1 MSDSESDNFSM
12 SQDDSDGFEPEAPK
26 KAAKPKAAP
35 KNASAATSK
44 PKPSKAAAK
53 NTATPKAAATSKK
66 RKLDSP
72 SDRDDDDATPPPPK
86 SSKKHSGYN
95 EDKTIEEIYQRKTPL
110 EHVLLR
116 PDTYIGTTEMSQQAL
131 WVLDPDST
139 KFVNRPVNIVPG
151 LYKIVDEILVNAA
164 DNKIRDPTMDTVK
177 VDIDRENGM
186 ISVYNNGK
194 GIPVE
199 MHKTEHCYVPE
210 LIFGHLLTSSN
221 YDDSQKKVTGG
232 RNGYGAK
239 LCNIFSTEFIVET
252 ADKTNGLNYKQIF
265 TKNMSVTGK
274 PKITQ
279 MKKKEEFT
287 RISFKPDFAR
297 FNMESIDDDLEALLK
312 KRAYDLAGCVKGIK
326 VFLNGERIKIRN
338 FKDYVDMYIPE
349 ATEGED
355 KVKMI
360 YDTPHERWEI
370 ACIPSDGQ
378 FQHVSFVNGICTSKG
393 GVHVDYVSNMI
404 VKELVDV
411 VKKKSK
417 STNVKP
423 FHIKSHMWVFVNCL
437 IENPAFDSQ
446 TKETMTLKQSAF
458 GSKFDLGEKFIKDV
472 VKSPIVE
479 GVINWA
485 AVKDTLALKKT
496 DGSSNRRRLAIAKL
510 EDAHRAGRYGK
521 DCTLILTE
529 GDSAKTLVMAG
540 FSVIGRDNFGV
551 FPLRGKLLNVRD
563 MAASAVATNAEISN
577 IKQILGLKQGMEYK
591 SVNDLRY
598 GHLMIMTDQDHDGS
612 HIKGLVINFLEHYF
626 PSLLKIP
633 GFLVEFITPIIKAT
647 KGREKKAFYTIPEFE
662 VWKESEDGARGWK
675 IKYFKG
681 LGTSTKEDAKDYFS
695 QMDKHKKEFAPIN
708 DEARAMVDMAFNKKK
723 ADERKEWLARFEP
736 GTFLDTRIAK
746 IPIEDF
752 INKELILFSLA
763 DNVRS
768 IPSMVDGL
776 KPGQRKVIF
785 GAFKKKMVNELKVAQ
800 LAGYVS
806 EKAAYHHGEQ
816 SLTMTIVGLAQDYVG
831 SNNVNLLLP
840 NGQFGSRM
848 QGGKDAASAR
858 YIFTALAPIT
868 RRVFHAHDD
877 PLLTYLNDDG
887 DSIEPEWY
895 MPVIPMV
902 LVNGSEGIGTG
913 WSSSI
918 PNYNPV
924 DIIANI
930 RRLMNGEEQVPL
942 IPWYRGFVGTIE
954 KEKEHRY
961 RVSGTCRELDDTTVQ
976 ITELPVKTWTTPYKE
991 QIDNWI
997 AGSDKMP
1004 SWIKDYRDDGTLSR
1018 IELTVTLTEDNMRKA
1033 RQEGLESKFKLTS
1046 SVTTSN
1052 MVCFDPKGRIKKY
1065 NSTEEIVQEFFDLR
1079 LQFYRR
1085 RKEYLIDVYT
1095 KQWTRLD
1102 NKVRFILMIISGEL
1116 VVQNRKKAIIVED
1129 MHVKNFTTVGELDL
1143 EIEAG
1148 EVPEG
1153 EVKIKVERGNEY
1165 DYLLRMP
1172 IWTMTHEK
1180 VEELK
1185 KERDAKNQELK
1196 ILIDKSAQALWNE
1209 DLEEFLVEWNE
1220 VLQRDIEEANYMGSG
1235 NKSKKTAAGRGRTL
1249 GSKVVVKKIED
1260 DDDFEDAKPK
1270 RAVPAKK
1277 AAPAVKKEP
1286 MQPQIKTEIKAEP
1299 KISSFFSKPSASP
1312 ATTSSTPTSTSSEPK
1327 KQQSIFDMMKKK
1339 DSDKSPESS
1348 SSNGASKEAKASNGR
1363 SKKIILNSDDDDN
1376 EDDFVMPRGG
1386 KRGKGSDDDDD
1397 DIEME
1402 DVEVAPRE
1410 PSSRAPRAARGKRT
1424 VVVDKYSEEEDD
1436 SDDFLPP
1443 TPKKPSR
1450 TISSSRKMSKSVE
1463 PEELFKAKASAKA
1476 ELDSLNEDDDD
1487 EPDRSRAKGRT
1498 AAAASSGSAGRSS
1511 TYKARAKTIMS
1522 DSADDDT
1529 AEQDVFAEDMAMDN
1543 NEDDEDDYDPEATTK
1558 KKKAAPAK
1566 APKVDKANRSDEVAA
1581 SLTAAA
1587 SAAKKMFS
1595 LSAGGD
1601 TDASMDEVSG
1611 QGNDDSEQDDYSPSK
1626 GKKLVSGYAGKE
1638 FPPALVDDA
1647 DEDLMF
1653 NITAPSKVTQV
1664 KKRAPSGST
1673 GRSSKS
1679 GSMATDD
1686 GEGGL
1691 EQQAAS
1697 SVLTPGS
1704 TTLSSATTGAAS
1716 VNPKKSGGG
1725 GGGSGA
1731 SGGGSVGNG
1740 AKHSSSASSLNST
1753 SVTSTG
1759 AVASKKILDSLSSKT
1774 PSKVLSSMGSG
1785 LLSDLDDVSLLVSH
1799 SARARAATKKPK
1811 YVDISD
1817 DD

>member
-1 MSDSESDNFSM
+1 MSDSESDNFSL
-12 SQDDSDGFEPEAPK
+12 SQDESDGFEPEAPK
-26 KAAKPKAAP
+26 KAAKSKVAPKKAA
-35 KNASAATSK
+35 AATSK
-44 PKPSKAAAK
+44 PKPAKTTAAKPAAA
-53 NTATPKAAATSKK
+53 SKK

-72 SDRDDDDATPPPPK
+72 SDRDDDDTPPPPPK
-86 SSKKHSGYN
+86 SSKKHTDYN
-95 EDKTIEEIYQRKTPL
+95 ENKTIEEIYQRKTPL
-110 EHVLLR
+110 EHILLR
-116 PDTYIGTTEMSQQAL
+116 PDTYIGTTEMNQQSL

-164 DNKIRDPTMDTVK
+164 DNKIRDPAMDTIK
-177 VDIDRENGM
+177 VDIDKENGM

-194 GIPVE
+194 GIPIE

-239 LCNIFSTEFIVET
+239 LCNIFSTEFIIET
-252 ADKTNGLNYKQIF
+252 ADKSNNLNYKQVF
-265 TKNMSVTGK
+265 SKNMSVTGK

-287 RISFKPDFAR
+287 KISFKPDFAR
-297 FNMESIDDDLEALLK
+297 FNMDSIDDDLEALLK
-312 KRAYDLAGCVKGIK
+312 KRAYDMAGCVKGIK

-338 FKDYVDMYIPE
+338 FKDYVEMYIPE
-349 ATEGED
+349 AAEGDD
-355 KVKMI
+355 KVKLI

-370 ACIPSDGQ
+370 ACIPSEGQ
-378 FQHVSFVNGICTSKG
+378 FQHVSFVNSICTSKG

-458 GSKFDLGEKFIKDV
+458 GSKFDLSEKFIKDV
-472 VKSPIVE
+472 IKSPIVE

-496 DGSSNRRRLAIAKL
+496 DGSSSRRRLAINKL

-563 MAASAVATNAEISN
+563 MAASAVATNTEISH
-577 IKQILGLKQGMEYK
+577 IKQILGLKQGMVYK
-591 SVNDLRY
+591 SVQDLRY

-647 KGREKKAFYTIPEFE
+647 KGREKKAFYTLPEFE
-662 VWKESEDGARGWK
+662 AWKESEDGARGWK

-695 QMDKHKKEFAPIN
+695 QMDKHKKEFAPIT
-708 DEARAMVDMAFNKKK
+708 DDARALVDMAFNKKK
-723 ADERKEWLARFEP
+723 ADERKEWLANYEP

-785 GAFKKKMVNELKVAQ
+785 GAFKKKMINELKVAQ

-806 EKAAYHHGEQ
+806 EKSAYHHGEQ

-831 SNNVNLLLP
+831 SNNVNLLMP

-858 YIFTALAPIT
+858 YIFTALSPIT
-868 RRVFHAHDD
+868 RRVFHPHDD
-877 PLLTYLNDDG
+877 PLLNYLNDDG
-887 DSIEPEWY
+887 DSIEPQWY
-895 MPVIPMV
+895 MPVLPMV

-918 PNYNPV
+918 PNYNPE

-961 RVSGTCRELDDTTVQ
+961 RVSGLCHELDDTTVQ

-991 QIDNWI
+991 QIDTWI
-997 AGSDKMP
+997 AGNDKTP
-1004 SWIKDYRDDGTLSR
+1004 AWIKDYRDDGTLSR
-1018 IELTVTLTEDNMRKA
+1018 IDLTLTLTEDQMRRA
-1033 RQEGLESKFKLTS
+1033 RQEGLESKLKLTS
-1046 SVTTSN
+1046 TVTTSN
-1052 MVCFDPKGRIKKY
+1052 MVCFDPEGRIKKY

-1085 RKEYLIDVYT
+1085 RKDYLIDVYT

-1116 VVQNRKKAIIVED
+1116 IVQNRKKAIIVED
-1129 MHVKNFTTVGELDL
+1129 MHTKNFTTVGELDL
-1143 EIEAG
+1143 EIDVG
-1148 EVPEG
+1148 EVPEEG
-1153 EVKIKVERGNEY
+1153 VKVKVERGNEY
-1165 DYLLRMP
+1165 DYLLKMP

-1185 KERDAKNQELK
+1185 KERDAKNTELK
-1196 ILIDKSAQALWNE
+1196 ILIDKSAYDLWNE
-1209 DLEEFLVEWNE
+1209 DLEDFLVAWNE
-1220 VLQRDIEEANYMGSG
+1220 LLQRDIDEANYMGSG
-1235 NKSKKTAAGRGRTL
+1235 NKKKAAAATARGRIL
-1249 GSKVVVKKIED
+1249 ANKIAVKKIKD
-1260 DDDFEDAKPK
+1260 DDDFEDVKPQ
-1270 RAVPAKK
+1270 R
-1277 AAPAVKKEP
+1277 AAPVKKVAPVVKKEAAA
-1286 MQPQIKTEIKAEP
+1286 PQVKSEIKEEP
-1299 KISSFFSKPSASP
+1299 KISNFFSKSSASST
-1312 ATTSSTPTSTSSEPK
+1312 TTSAPASSSSAPK
-1327 KQQSIFDMMKKK
+1327 KQQSILDMMKKE
-1339 DSDKSPESS
+1339 SDKSSTSS
-1348 SSNGASKEAKASNGR
+1348 SSNGTSKPSSSKETKASNGR
-1363 SKKIILNSDDDDN
+1363 SKKTISDSD
-1376 EDDFVMPRGG
+1376 EDDEDDYVAARGG

-1397 DIEME
+1397 DVEME
-1402 DVEVAPRE
+1402 DLEVAPRE
-1410 PSSRAPRAARGKRT
+1410 RSTRAPRAARAKRT
-1424 VVVDKYSEEEDD
+1424 AIVDDYSEEEDD
-1436 SDDFLPP
+1436 SDDLLPVVS
-1443 TPKKPSR
+1443 KKPSQN
-1450 TISSSRKMSKSVE
+1450 ISSRRKLSKSFE
-1463 PEELFKAKASAKA
+1463 PEEAYKAKASEKSDFNI
-1476 ELDSLNEDDDD
+1476 LDKGDD
-1487 EPDRSRAKGRT
+1487 ELVKSKAKSNARGK
-1498 AAAASSGSAGRSS
+1498 SS
-1511 TYKARAKTIMS
+1511 TYKSKARTIMS
-1522 DSADDDT
+1522 DSEDDADADI
-1529 AEQDVFAEDMAMDN
+1529 FAESMIVDN
-1543 NEDDEDDYDPEATTK
+1543 DGDDEDVYDPEVKK

-1566 APKVDKANRSDEVAA
+1566 ASKPEKANRSEDVAA

-1601 TDASMDEVSG
+1601 EDVSMDEVD
-1611 QGNDDSEQDDYSPSK
+1611 GNGDDDSGRDDYSPSK
-1626 GKKLVSGYAGKE
+1626 GKKLVHGYAGKE

-1653 NITAPSKVTQV
+1653 NITAPSKVTQA
-1664 KKRAPSGST
+1664 KKRGPTST
-1673 GRSSKS
+1673 GRSNKS
-1679 GSMATDD
+1679 GNLATED

-1691 EQQAAS
+1691 EQHHSAAAS
-1697 SVLTPGS
+1697 PGAS
-1704 TTLSSATTGAAS
+1704 TTMTSSSADAAAA
-1716 VNPKKSGGG
+1716 NLKKLGGGGGGGSSGGG
-1725 GGGSGA
+1725 GGGEIS
-1731 SGGGSVGNG
+1731 GNG
-1740 AKHSSSASSLNST
+1740 LKQSSSSSSLTST
-1753 SVTSTG
+1753 SATSATSTG
-1759 AVASKKILDSLSSKT
+1759 AVAGKKILDSLSSKQ
-1774 PSKVLSSMGSG
+1774 PSKVLSSIGSN
-1785 LLSDLDDVSLLVSH
+1785 LFTDLDDVSLLVSRT
-1799 SARARAATKKPK
+1799 ARERAAVKKPK

-1817 DD
+1817 DDD

>member
-12 SQDDSDGFEPEAPK
+12 SQDDSDGFVPEAPK
-26 KAAKPKAAP
+26 KAAKAKSALKKTSTAANKPNPAKTPATKAPAV
-35 KNASAATSK
+35 
-44 PKPSKAAAK
+44 
-53 NTATPKAAATSKK
+53 SKK
-66 RKLDSP
+66 RKLESS
-72 SDRDDDDATPPPPK
+72 SDHDNDDTPPPPPK
-86 SSKKHSGYN
+86 SKKTTEYN
-95 EDKTIEEIYQRKTPL
+95 ENKTIEEIYQRKTPL
-110 EHVLLR
+110 EHILLR
-116 PDTYIGTTEMSQQAL
+116 PDTYIGTTEMNQQSL
-131 WVLDPDST
+131 WVLDPGQT

-164 DNKIRDPTMDTVK
+164 DNKIRDPTMDTIR

-186 ISVYNNGK
+186 ISVFNNGK

-252 ADKTNGLNYKQIF
+252 ADKNNGLNYKQVF

-274 PKITQ
+274 PKITA

-287 RISFKPDFAR
+287 RISFKPDFTR

-312 KRAYDLAGCVKGIK
+312 KRAYDMAGCVKGVK

-338 FKDYVDMYIPE
+338 FKEYVDMYIPDV
-349 ATEGED
+349 AEGED
-355 KVKMI
+355 RVKLV

-378 FQHVSFVNGICTSKG
+378 FQHVSFVNSICTSKG

-411 VKKKSK
+411 VKKRSK

-458 GSKFDLGEKFIKDV
+458 GSKFDLSDKFIKDV
-472 VKSPIVE
+472 IKSPIVE

-496 DGSSNRRRLAIAKL
+496 DGSSNRKRLAIAKL
-510 EDAHRAGRYGK
+510 EDAHKAGRYGK

-540 FSVIGRDNFGV
+540 FSVIGRDYFGV
-551 FPLRGKLLNVRD
+551 FPLRGKMLNVRD
-563 MAASAVATNAEISN
+563 MAMSSVATNAEISN

-612 HIKGLVINFLEHYF
+612 HIKGLIINFLEHYF

-647 KGREKKAFYTIPEFE
+647 RGKEKKSFYTLPEFE
-662 VWKESEDGARGWK
+662 AWKESENGARGWK

-695 QMDKHKKEFAPIN
+695 QMEKHKKEFAPIT
-708 DEARAMVDMAFNKKK
+708 DDARSLVDMAFNKKK
-723 ADERKEWLARFEP
+723 ADERKEWLANYEP
-736 GTFLDTRIAK
+736 GTFLDTTISK

-763 DNVRS
+763 DNIRS
-768 IPSMVDGL
+768 IPSVVDGL

-785 GAFKKKMVNELKVAQ
+785 GAFKKKIVNELKVAQ

-806 EKAAYHHGEQ
+806 EKSAYHHGEQ

-831 SNNVNLLLP
+831 SNNVNLLMP

-858 YIFTALAPIT
+858 YIFTALSPIT
-868 RRVFHAHDD
+868 RRVFHLHDD
-877 PLLTYLNDDG
+877 PLLKYLNDDG

-895 MPVIPMV
+895 MPVLPMV

-918 PNYNPV
+918 PNYNPM

-930 RRLMNGEEQVPL
+930 RRLMKGEEQVPL
-942 IPWYRGFVGTIE
+942 VPWYRGFVGTIE

-961 RVSGTCRELDDTTVQ
+961 KVLGSYQELDDTTIQ
-976 ITELPVKTWTTPYKE
+976 ITELPIKTWTTPYKE
-991 QIDNWI
+991 QLDAWI
-997 AGSDKMP
+997 AGTDKSP

-1018 IELTVTLTEDNMRKA
+1018 IDLTINLTEENMRKA
-1033 RQEGLESKFKLTS
+1033 RHEGLESKLKLTS
-1046 SVTTSN
+1046 TVTTSN
-1052 MVCFDPKGRIKKY
+1052 MVCFDPQGRIKKY
-1065 NSTEEIVQEFFDLR
+1065 NSAEEIVQEFFDLR

-1129 MHVKNFTTVGELDL
+1129 MHTKNFTTEGELDL
-1143 EIEAG
+1143 DIDVG
-1148 EVPEG
+1148 DVPEE
-1153 EVKIKVERGNEY
+1153 EVKVKVEKGNEY
-1165 DYLLRMP
+1165 DYLLKMP
-1172 IWTMTHEK
+1172 IWTMTQEK

-1185 KERDAKNQELK
+1185 KERDAKNFELK
-1196 ILIDKSAQALWNE
+1196 TLIDKSAYDLWNE
-1209 DLEEFLVEWNE
+1209 DLDDFTVAWEEL
-1220 VLQRDIEEANYMGSG
+1220 LQRDIEEAAYMGSG
-1235 NKSKKTAAGRGRTL
+1235 NKGKKSTAGRSRAL
-1249 GSKVVVKKIED
+1249 GSKVVVKKVDD
-1260 DDDFEDAKPK
+1260 DDDFEDTKPK
-1270 RAVPAKK
+1270 RAAPAKK
-1277 AAPAVKKEP
+1277 VAPTVKKESSP
-1286 MQPQIKTEIKAEP
+1286 LQIKSEVKEEP
-1299 KISSFFSKPSASP
+1299 KISSFFSKSSASASASP
-1312 ATTSSTPTSTSSEPK
+1312 ASTVSSSAPK
-1327 KQQSIFDMMKKK
+1327 KQQSILDMMKKK
-1339 DSDKSPESS
+1339 ENDKPLTT
-1348 SSNGASKEAKASNGR
+1348 AASNGTGKGSKTINSR
-1363 SKKIILNSDDDDN
+1363 SKKTIQETDDDDDEYD
-1376 EDDFVMPRGG
+1376 EDNFLVPRGG
-1386 KRGKGSDDDDD
+1386 KRNKGSDDDDVD
-1397 DIEME
+1397 MG

-1410 PSSRAPRAARGKRT
+1410 RSSRAPRAARAKRT
-1424 VVVDKYSEEEDD
+1424 AIVDDFSEED
-1436 SDDFLPP
+1436 SDDFLPA
-1443 TPKKPSR
+1443 TPKKPSQ

-1463 PEELFKAKASAKA
+1463 PEE
-1476 ELDSLNEDDDD
+1476 SLRSMTPTKVKSEILEDENDD
-1487 EPDRSRAKGRT
+1487 EPIRTKAKGRAAT
-1498 AAAASSGSAGRSS
+1498 ADTVKGKVA
-1511 TYKARAKTIMS
+1511 TYKSKSRTILS
-1522 DSADDDT
+1522 DSEDDAESDNFADD
-1529 AEQDVFAEDMAMDN
+1529 AIVDN
-1543 NEDDEDDYDPEATTK
+1543 DDDEDDYDPEATK
-1558 KKKAAPAK
+1558 KKKSSAQTK
-1566 APKVDKANRSDEVAA
+1566 APKATNKSNRSDEMIA

-1587 SAAKKMFS
+1587 TAAKKMFS
-1595 LSAGGD
+1595 LSTGAD
-1601 TDASMDEVSG
+1601 EDISMDEVDVPVE
-1611 QGNDDSEQDDYSPSK
+1611 DDVSDRDDYSPSK
-1626 GKKLVSGYAGKE
+1626 GKKLVHSGKE
-1638 FPPALVDDA
+1638 FPPALVDDK
-1647 DEDLMF
+1647 DEELMF
-1653 NITAPSKVTQV
+1653 NITAPSKVTQI
-1664 KKRAPSGST
+1664 KKRVPNST

-1679 GSMATDD
+1679 GSIAMEDD
-1686 GEGGL
+1686 VGGV
-1691 EQQAAS
+1691 EQLAAAS
-1697 SVLTPGS
+1697 PDTATPTS
-1704 TTLSSATTGAAS
+1704 TIAAATAL
-1716 VNPKKSGGG
+1716 KKVGGG
-1725 GGGSGA
+1725 GGN
-1731 SGGGSVGNG
+1731 SGGGSGG
-1740 AKHSSSASSLNST
+1740 SGG
-1753 SVTSTG
+1753 STG
-1759 AVASKKILDSLSSKT
+1759 VSASKKILDSLGPKA
-1774 PSKVLSSMGSG
+1774 PSKVLSSMGSS
-1785 LLSDLDDVSLLVSH
+1785 LLSDLDDVSLLVSRT
-1799 SARARAATKKPK
+1799 ARGRAATKKPK

-1817 DD
+1817 DDD

>member
-12 SQDDSDGFEPEAPK
+12 SQDDSDGFEPDAPK
-26 KAAKPKAAP
+26 MAAKPKAAS
-35 KNASAATSK
+35 KKSAGATSK
-44 PKPSKAAAK
+44 PKTAKATAAKPAAA
-53 NTATPKAAATSKK
+53 SKK

-72 SDRDDDDATPPPPK
+72 SDRDDDDTPPPPPK
-86 SSKKHSGYN
+86 SSKKHTDYN

-110 EHVLLR
+110 EHILLR
-116 PDTYIGTTEMSQQAL
+116 PDTYIGTTEMNQQSL

-164 DNKIRDPTMDTVK
+164 DNKIRDPTMDTIK
-177 VDIDRENGM
+177 VEIDKENGM

-199 MHKTEHCYVPE
+199 IHKTENCYVPE

-252 ADKTNGLNYKQIF
+252 ADKSNNLTYKQVF

-274 PKITQ
+274 PKIAQ

-287 RISFKPDFAR
+287 KISFKPDFAR
-297 FNMESIDDDLEALLK
+297 FNMDSIDDDLEALLK

-338 FKDYVDMYIPE
+338 FKDYVEMYIPE
-349 ATEGED
+349 ASESDD
-355 KVKMI
+355 KVKLI

-370 ACIPSDGQ
+370 ACIPSEGQ

-458 GSKFDLGEKFIKDV
+458 GSKFDLNEKFIKDV
-472 VKSPIVE
+472 IKSPIVE

-496 DGSSNRRRLAIAKL
+496 DGSSSRKRLAINKL
-510 EDAHRAGRYGK
+510 EDAHRAGRYGR

-563 MAASAVATNAEISN
+563 MAASAVATNTEISN
-577 IKQILGLKQGMEYK
+577 IKQILGLKQGMVYN
-591 SVNDLRY
+591 SVQDLRY

-647 KGREKKAFYTIPEFE
+647 KGREKKAFYTLPEFE
-662 VWKESEDGARGWK
+662 AWKESENGARGWR
-675 IKYFKG
+675 IKYYKG

-695 QMDKHKKEFAPIN
+695 QMDKHKKEFSPIT
-708 DEARAMVDMAFNKKK
+708 DDARAMVDMAFNKKK
-723 ADERKEWLARFEP
+723 ADERKEWLANFEP
-736 GTFLDTRIAK
+736 GTFLDTRISK

-763 DNVRS
+763 DNIRS

-806 EKAAYHHGEQ
+806 EKSAYHHGEQ

-831 SNNVNLLLP
+831 SNNVNLLMP

-858 YIFTALAPIT
+858 YIFTALSPIT
-868 RRVFHAHDD
+868 RRVFHPHDD
-877 PLLTYLNDDG
+877 PLLNYLNDDG
-887 DSIEPEWY
+887 DSIEPQWY
-895 MPVIPMV
+895 MPVLPMV

-918 PNYNPV
+918 PNYNPE

-942 IPWYRGFVGTIE
+942 VPWYRGFVGTIE

-961 RVSGTCRELDDTTVQ
+961 RVSGACHELDDTTVQ
-976 ITELPVKTWTTPYKE
+976 VTELPIKTWTTPYKE
-991 QIDNWI
+991 QIDTWI
-997 AGSDKMP
+997 AGNDKTP
-1004 SWIKDYRDDGTLSR
+1004 AWIKDYRDDGTLSR
-1018 IELTVTLTEDNMRKA
+1018 IDLTITLTEDQMRRA
-1033 RQEGLESKFKLTS
+1033 RQEGLESKLKLTS
-1046 SVTTSN
+1046 TVATSN
-1052 MVCFDPKGRIKKY
+1052 MVCFDPEGRIKKY

-1085 RKEYLIDVYT
+1085 RKDYLIDVYT

-1116 VVQNRKKAIIVED
+1116 LVQNRKKAIIVED
-1129 MHVKNFTTVGELDL
+1129 MHTKNFTTVGELDL
-1143 EIEAG
+1143 EIDVG
-1148 EVPEG
+1148 EVLDDA
-1153 EVKIKVERGNEY
+1153 VKVKVEKGNEY
-1165 DYLLRMP
+1165 DYLLKMP
-1172 IWTMTHEK
+1172 IWNMTHEK

-1185 KERDAKNQELK
+1185 KERDAKNSELR
-1196 ILIDKSAQALWNE
+1196 ILIDKSAHDLWNE
-1209 DLEEFLVEWNE
+1209 DLDDFLVAWNE
-1220 VLQRDIEEANYMGSG
+1220 LLQRDIDEANYMGSG
-1235 NKSKKTAAGRGRTL
+1235 NKKKAGAAAARGRILTN
-1249 GSKVVVKKIED
+1249 KVVVKKIKDE
-1260 DDDFEDAKPK
+1260 DDFEDTKPQ
-1270 RAVPAKK
+1270 RAAPVKK
-1277 AAPAVKKEP
+1277 AAPVVKKESAAP
-1286 MQPQIKTEIKAEP
+1286 RVKPEIKEEP
-1299 KISSFFSKPSASP
+1299 KISSFFTKPSASSTTAAAP
-1312 ATTSSTPTSTSSEPK
+1312 ASTSSAPK
-1327 KQQSIFDMMKKK
+1327 KQQSIMDMMKKK
-1339 DSDKSPESS
+1339 EGDMFSTSP
-1348 SSNGASKEAKASNGR
+1348 SSNGTSKPSSSKETMASNGR
-1363 SKKIILNSDDDDN
+1363 SKKIIMDSD
-1376 EDDFVMPRGG
+1376 EDDEDVFVAPRGG

-1397 DIEME
+1397 DVEME
-1402 DVEVAPRE
+1402 DLEVAPRE
-1410 PSSRAPRAARGKRT
+1410 RSTRAPRAARAKRT
-1424 VVVDKYSEEEDD
+1424 VIVDEYSSAED
-1436 SDDFLPP
+1436 SDDLLPAVS
-1443 TPKKPSR
+1443 KKPSR
-1450 TISSSRKMSKSVE
+1450 RISSSRKLSKSFE
-1463 PEELFKAKASAKA
+1463 PEEAYKAEASAKSDLNG
-1476 ELDSLNEDDDD
+1476 LDEDDD
-1487 EPDRSRAKGRT
+1487 EPVKSRAKSN
-1498 AAAASSGSAGRSS
+1498 AKDKSSS
-1511 TYKARAKTIMS
+1511 TYKSKARTIMS
-1522 DSADDDT
+1522 DS
-1529 AEQDVFAEDMAMDN
+1529 ENDVDEDIFPEYTIVDN
-1543 NEDDEDDYDPEATTK
+1543 NDDDEDDYEPEVQK

-1566 APKVDKANRSDEVAA
+1566 ALRPEKANRSEDVAA

-1601 TDASMDEVSG
+1601 EDVSMDEVNG
-1611 QGNDDSEQDDYSPSK
+1611 DGDDDSGGDDYSPSK
-1626 GKKLVSGYAGKE
+1626 GKKLVHGYAGKA

-1653 NITAPSKVTQV
+1653 NITAPSKVTQA
-1664 KKRAPSGST
+1664 KKRAPATT

-1679 GSMATDD
+1679 GSLATED

-1691 EQQAAS
+1691 EQHHSAS
-1697 SVLTPGS
+1697 ASPGAS
-1704 TTLSSATTGAAS
+1704 TTKTSSSAAAAAA
-1716 VNPKKSGGG
+1716 NLKKYGSGGGSGDGSNGGG
-1725 GGGSGA
+1725 GGGS
-1731 SGGGSVGNG
+1731 SGNG
-1740 AKHSSSASSLNST
+1740 LKQSSSSSSLIST
-1753 SVTSTG
+1753 SATSATSTG
-1759 AVASKKILDSLSSKT
+1759 AVAGKKILDSLSSKQ
-1774 PSKVLSSMGSG
+1774 PSKVLSSIGSN
-1785 LLSDLDDVSLLVSH
+1785 LFTDLDDVSLLVSRT
-1799 SARARAATKKPK
+1799 ARQRATVKKPK
-1811 YVDISD
+1811 YIDISD
-1817 DD
+1817 EDD

>member
-12 SQDDSDGFEPEAPK
+12 SQDDSDGFEPEAPQ

-35 KNASAATSK
+35 KKASTAASK
-44 PKPSKAAAK
+44 PKPAKVAATKAAAV
-53 NTATPKAAATSKK
+53 SKK

-86 SSKKHSGYN
+86 SSKKHTDYN
-95 EDKTIEEIYQRKTPL
+95 ENKTIEEIYQRKTPL
-110 EHVLLR
+110 EHILLR
-116 PDTYIGTTEMSQQAL
+116 PDTYIGTTEMNQQAL

-164 DNKIRDPTMDTVK
+164 DNKIRDPTMDTIR
-177 VDIDRENGM
+177 VDIDKENGM
-186 ISVYNNGK
+186 ISVMNNGK

-199 MHKTEHCYVPE
+199 VHKTEGCYVPE

-252 ADKTNGLNYKQIF
+252 ADKSNGLNYKQVF
-265 TKNMSVTGK
+265 LKNMSVTGK

-287 RISFKPDFAR
+287 KISFKPDFAR
-297 FNMESIDDDLEALLK
+297 FNMDSIDDDLEALLK
-312 KRAYDLAGCVKGIK
+312 KRAYDMAGCVKGIK

-349 ATEGED
+349 AAEGED

-378 FQHVSFVNGICTSKG
+378 FQHVSFVNSICTSKG

-404 VKELVDV
+404 VKELVEV

-458 GSKFDLGEKFIKDV
+458 GSKFDLGDKFIKDV
-472 VKSPIVE
+472 IKSPIVE

-563 MAASAVATNAEISN
+563 MAASAVATNVEISH
-577 IKQILGLKQGMEYK
+577 IKQILGLKQGMEYR
-591 SVNDLRY
+591 STNDLRY

-647 KGREKKAFYTIPEFE
+647 KGREKKAFYTMPEFE

-695 QMDKHKKEFAPIN
+695 QMEKHKKEFTPIN
-708 DEARAMVDMAFNKKK
+708 DEARALVDMAFNKKK
-723 ADERKEWLARFEP
+723 ADDRKEWLARYEP
-736 GTFLDTRIAK
+736 GTFLDTRISK

-763 DNVRS
+763 DNIRS

-785 GAFKKKMVNELKVAQ
+785 GAFKKKIVNELKVAQ

-806 EKAAYHHGEQ
+806 EKSAYHHGEQ
-816 SLTMTIVGLAQDYVG
+816 SLTMTIVALAQDYVG
-831 SNNVNLLLP
+831 SNNVNLLMP

-868 RRVFHAHDD
+868 RRIFHPHDD
-877 PLLTYLNDDG
+877 PLLKYLNDDG

-895 MPVIPMV
+895 IPVLPMV

-913 WSSSI
+913 WSSNI

-942 IPWYRGFVGTIE
+942 VPWYRGFSGTIE
-954 KEKEHRY
+954 KEREHRY
-961 RVSGTCRELDDTTVQ
+961 RVSGACHELDDTTVK
-976 ITELPVKTWTTPYKE
+976 ISELPVKTWTTPYKE

-997 AGSDKMP
+997 SGTEKVP

-1018 IELTVTLTEDNMRKA
+1018 IDLTVTLTEDNMRKA

-1046 SVTTSN
+1046 TMTTSN
-1052 MVCFDPKGRIKKY
+1052 MVCFDPEGRIKKY

-1085 RKEYLIDVYT
+1085 RKDYLIDVYT

-1129 MHVKNFTTVGELDL
+1129 MHSKNFATVGELDL
-1143 EIEAG
+1143 EIDVG
-1148 EVPEG
+1148 EVPEDT
-1153 EVKIKVERGNEY
+1153 VKVKVERGNEY

-1185 KERDAKNQELK
+1185 KERDAKNQELR
-1196 ILIDKSAQALWNE
+1196 ILIDKSANTLWNE
-1209 DLEEFLVEWNE
+1209 DLEDFLVSWNDLLE
-1220 VLQRDIEEANYMGSG
+1220 RDIEEANYMGSG
-1235 NKSKKTAAGRGRTL
+1235 NKSKKATAGRGKTL
-1249 GSKVVVKKIED
+1249 GSKVVVKKLED

-1270 RAVPAKK
+1270 RVAPVKK
-1277 AAPAVKKEP
+1277 AAPVVKKEP
-1286 MQPQIKTEIKAEP
+1286 TQPQVKPEVKAEP
-1299 KISSFFSKPSASP
+1299 KISSFFAKPATSATAASASTP
-1312 ATTSSTPTSTSSEPK
+1312 SSSAPK
-1327 KQQSIFDMMKKK
+1327 KQQSIFEMMTK
-1339 DSDKSPESS
+1339 DSDKSSASASS
-1348 SSNGASKEAKASNGR
+1348 SSSGTSKEPKKSNGR
-1363 SKKIILNSDDDDN
+1363 SKKIILDSDNSDN
-1376 EDDFVMPRGG
+1376 EDDFVVPRGG
-1386 KRGKGSDDDDD
+1386 KRAKGSDDEDDD
-1397 DIEME
+1397 VEME

-1410 PSSRAPRAARGKRT
+1410 PSSRARAARIKRT
-1424 VVVDKYSEEEDD
+1424 AIVDDFSGEDED
-1436 SDDFLPP
+1436 EDDFLPVAS
-1443 TPKKPSR
+1443 KRSSLGM
-1450 TISSSRKMSKSVE
+1450 SSSRKMSKSIE
-1463 PEELFKAKASAKA
+1463 PEELFKAKASPKVD
-1476 ELDSLNEDDDD
+1476 LDGLDGDDDD
-1487 EPDRSRAKGRT
+1487 EPVRNRARGKAATAAISASKGRT
-1498 AAAASSGSAGRSS
+1498 STIKSRGR
-1511 TYKARAKTIMS
+1511 TIMS
-1522 DSADDDT
+1522 DSEDDD
-1529 AEQDVFAEDMAMDN
+1529 ADQDVFEEDMILDN
-1543 NEDDEDDYDPEATTK
+1543 DDDDEDDYDPEAAQK
-1558 KKKAAPAK
+1558 KKKAAPGKTPK
-1566 APKVDKANRSDEVAA
+1566 AEKVDKANRSNEVAA

-1587 SAAKKMFS
+1587 TAAKKMFS
-1595 LSAGGD
+1595 LSSGGD
-1601 TDASMDEVSG
+1601 DDVSMDEVSEP
-1611 QGNDDSEQDDYSPSK
+1611 GNDDSDQDDYSPSK
-1626 GKKLVSGYAGKE
+1626 EKKLVRGYAGKE
-1638 FPPALVDDA
+1638 FPPALVNDA

-1664 KKRAPSGST
+1664 KKRAPTTT

-1679 GSMATDD
+1679 GSMVTDD

-1691 EQQAAS
+1691 EQQADS
-1697 SVLTPGS
+1697 SVAVPGS
-1704 TTLSSATTGAAS
+1704 TTSSSASANAAS

-1725 GGGSGA
+1725 GGGGG
-1731 SGGGSVGNG
+1731 GGGSVGNG
-1740 AKHSSSASSLNST
+1740 AKHSSSTSSLTST
-1753 SVTSTG
+1753 NATSATSTG
-1759 AVASKKILDSLSSKT
+1759 AVASKKILDSLSSKKA

-1799 SARARAATKKPK
+1799 SAMKRAATKKPK

-1817 DD
+1817 DDD